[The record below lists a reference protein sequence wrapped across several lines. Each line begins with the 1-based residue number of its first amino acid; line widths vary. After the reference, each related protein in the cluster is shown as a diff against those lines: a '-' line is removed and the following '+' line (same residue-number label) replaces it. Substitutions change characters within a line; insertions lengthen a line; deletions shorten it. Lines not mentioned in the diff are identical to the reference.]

1 MQDPL
6 KQGLKHGWNPNH
18 MADNERNSNARSI
31 KTRIETAGLKKCILN
46 QNIRM
51 QDPLKQGL
59 KPVQV
64 ALLLL
69 ILMNSNARS
78 IKTRIE
84 TGFNMNKYFDNET
97 FECKI
102 H

>member
-6 KQGLKHGWNPNH
+6 KQGLKHPSVLISLRYL
-18 MADNERNSNARSI
+18 A
-31 KTRIETAGLKKCILN
+31 T
-46 QNIRM
+46 IRM

-59 KPVQV
+59 KRVLKCIVYAVREIRMQDPLKQGLKHRYLH
-64 ALLLL
+64 ACH
-69 ILMNSNARS
+69 
-78 IKTRIE
+78 
-84 TGFNMNKYFDNET
+84 FNGG

>member
-6 KQGLKHGWNPNH
+6 KQGLKLGKTG
-18 MADNERNSNARSI
+18 MGKSNA
-31 KTRIETAGLKKCILN
+31 AL
-46 QNIRM
+46 IRM

-59 KPVQV
+59 KPPVYAFSKRESV
-64 ALLLL
+64 
-69 ILMNSNARS
+69 
-78 IKTRIE
+78 E
-84 TGFNMNKYFDNET
+84 

>member
-6 KQGLKHGWNPNH
+6 KQGLKLY
-18 MADNERNSNARSI
+18 SNRYNI
-31 KTRIETAGLKKCILN
+31 DIVV
-46 QNIRM
+46 IRM

-59 KPVQV
+59 KLSGISFIIVCGSV
-64 ALLLL
+64 
-69 ILMNSNARS
+69 
-78 IKTRIE
+78 
-84 TGFNMNKYFDNET
+84 

>member
-6 KQGLKHGWNPNH
+6 KQGLKPTCWV
-18 MADNERNSNARSI
+18 
-31 KTRIETAGLKKCILN
+31 KFRIISF
-46 QNIRM
+46 IRM

-59 KPVQV
+59 KLRILIGTAQP
-64 ALLLL
+64 LL
-69 ILMNSNARS
+69 
-78 IKTRIE
+78 
-84 TGFNMNKYFDNET
+84 

>member
-6 KQGLKHGWNPNH
+6 KQGLKLCRYVLV
-18 MADNERNSNARSI
+18 DR
-31 KTRIETAGLKKCILN
+31 LK
-46 QNIRM
+46 NIRM

-59 KPVQV
+59 KRTVEFPIRIWFLIIRMQDPLKQGLKPKSHKMTREPVN
-64 ALLLL
+64 L
-69 ILMNSNARS
+69 
-78 IKTRIE
+78 
-84 TGFNMNKYFDNET
+84 

>member
-6 KQGLKHGWNPNH
+6 KQGLKLILFPGG
-18 MADNERNSNARSI
+18 A
-31 KTRIETAGLKKCILN
+31 LKIVL
-46 QNIRM
+46 IRM

-59 KPVQV
+59 KLGLSMQFSNDDEIRMQDPLKQG
-64 ALLLL
+64 LKL
-69 ILMNSNARS
+69 IFGYFMP
-78 IKTRIE
+78 
-84 TGFNMNKYFDNET
+84 GFYFV

>member
-6 KQGLKHGWNPNH
+6 KQGLKLISGGTP
-18 MADNERNSNARSI
+18 ARSW
-31 KTRIETAGLKKCILN
+31 
-46 QNIRM
+46 NIRM

-59 KPVQV
+59 KLQ
-64 ALLLL
+64 LH
-69 ILMNSNARS
+69 IM
-78 IKTRIE
+78 
-84 TGFNMNKYFDNET
+84 YFDIASKIRMQDPLKQGLKPKLKTTKEVFEAK